1 MVFAVINCMCH
12 IIQGNESDV
21 PVVGWMKTFMTEPV
35 SKPGGGGM
43 EYYFEFVKKL
53 AVGNDDA
60 IHTIIELK
68 R

>member
-1 MVFAVINCMCH
+1 MDIRQSFK
-12 IIQGNESDV
+12 Q
-21 PVVGWMKTFMTEPV
+21 
-35 SKPGGGGM
+35 
-43 EYYFEFVKKL
+43 FEFVKKL